1 MWRLVIEQIATL
13 EEMDRHW
20 TLTDIYKANALLDM
34 KADMQAEAERKA
46 KRR

>member
-1 MWRLVIEQIATL
+1 MWRLVIEHVATL

-20 TLTDIYKANALLDM
+20 TLDDIYRANALLDM

-46 KRR
+46 KKK